1 MFNRLHFASIICNIY
16 FKMHLKFEENRFR
29 IGFYYVPKLQRWFK
43 CANLSTIKSS
53 SSKSTSSH
61 VRKRKYQNRFFITVK
76 NYLCS
81 KKVTLLE
88 VFLDYQLTSK
98 EFSFPMKPSKVL
110 LRASMYGLITKTRS
124 KRARNSK
131 NTSPRAILNSTQTEP
146 SASPERSK
154 VSYRWP
160 GVQSFIAYTMT
171 KVRGFACDSWI
182 IKYSSDQPIRNVFK
196 TSQKTEFFTVI
207 SVYVEEKRI
216 GKRPALFWSIVR
228 TTK

>member
-1 MFNRLHFASIICNIY
+1 M
-16 FKMHLKFEENRFR
+16 
-29 IGFYYVPKLQRWFK
+29 
-43 CANLSTIKSS
+43 
-53 SSKSTSSH
+53 
-61 VRKRKYQNRFFITVK
+61 
-76 NYLCS
+76 
-81 KKVTLLE
+81 TLVE
-88 VFLDYQLTSK
+88 VFLHRQLTSK

-207 SVYVEEKRI
+207 SAYVEEKRI
-216 GKRPALFWSIVR
+216 GKRPAHSEASCVLLSKLREKLLSCGFQHWKHWFFIR
-228 TTK
+228 FHPLLENRCERW